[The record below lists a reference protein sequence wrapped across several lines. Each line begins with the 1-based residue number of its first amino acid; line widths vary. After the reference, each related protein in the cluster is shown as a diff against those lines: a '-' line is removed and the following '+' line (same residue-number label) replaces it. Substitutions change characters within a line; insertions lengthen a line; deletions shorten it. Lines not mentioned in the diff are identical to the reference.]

1 MHTVLCKLTSWLA
14 TQAEIPRLTLLFYS
28 VNCIAENDT
37 VEIVLD
43 GKLEQV

>member
-1 MHTVLCKLTSWLA
+1 MQTGKWLD
-14 TQAEIPRLTLLFYS
+14 TQAGITKTVIKTNAAFYS
-28 VNCIAENDT
+28 VNSIAENDT